1 MQSLV
6 GAMASTN
13 KSLAQMNNSPKVTAG
28 VVQKIHS
35 GRGNSVRASK
45 EVFGPTTPA
54 VNGWGLFRPW
64 LRGTNLWP
72 NPTSQT
78 ALRPATPGGRLLLT
92 FGAAQVAVSAGLQ
105 VVEEPRARHTHRHR
119 VRRSGRCQPN
129 LERPQLLTGTRQ
141 ALERGTAV
149 IYRVFIT
156 DGGYVVIDA
165 DSRKRRCS
173 SCVMPDLSR

>member
-13 KSLAQMNNSPKVTAG
+13 KSLAQMNNSPKVAAG
-28 VVQKIHS
+28 VAQKIHS

-78 ALRPATPGGRLLLT
+78 ALRPATPGARLLLT

-129 LERPQLLTGTRQ
+129 LERPQLLTGGGTTACGR
-141 ALERGTAV
+141 ALHGITSSIL
-149 IYRVFIT
+149 IYIKIRHPL
-156 DGGYVVIDA
+156 YA
-165 DSRKRRCS
+165 
-173 SCVMPDLSR
+173 